1 MPTISVNQTDLFEL
15 LGQTYPLD
23 ELEALLLLVKGE
35 LKDVDPQNSE
45 LRIELKDT
53 NRPDLWCPEG
63 IARQIRYKTG
73 RLEAGTTL
81 RCREFAS
88 EHRILVE
95 APLRGIRP
103 YIGAFLATGV
113 AVTEQCLTQMIQ
125 TQEKLCDGYGK
136 KRELLAI
143 GIYDASKLAFPVHYR
158 AVAPE
163 SVRFVPLGCD
173 EAMNL
178 AEILARHP
186 KGIEYGAILREYAL
200 YPLLQDDRGD
210 VLSFPPIIN
219 SNTSGAVRVGD
230 QRLFIEVTGMDI
242 DMTLHAVNIL
252 AHNFQDRGF
261 EIEPVLTAYPYDT
274 PYSRDVV
281 SPYPLKN
288 EATASRDLFERYL
301 GMTTTISEIQSG
313 LAAYGISSQFVGAD
327 ILTASTPPYRQ
338 DYMHAVDVVEDF
350 AIAAGYAMFEP
361 MMPERFTV
369 GRLTPLTILEDGVR
383 DTLIGFGF
391 EEVISNVL
399 SNKTDLAGDAL
410 EISNPMSE
418 SYSMLR
424 NSLLS
429 SLLKVEAKSSKS
441 LYPHKVFE
449 VGEVALR
456 DDADAHG
463 CVTQSRVAAM
473 IAHAEANFSEMGS
486 VLTYLAH
493 VMGWSLSLR
502 PANAALFI
510 EGRCGEILIDGN
522 VVGVIGEVHPETLN
536 KWGIKMPIVL
546 FELNLT
552 TVA

>member
-35 LKDVDPQNSE
+35 LKDVDPQTDE

-73 RLEAGTTL
+73 GLEAGTQL
-81 RCREFAS
+81 RCRELAPD
-88 EHRILVE
+88 HRILVE

-103 YIGAFLATGV
+103 YIGAFLASGV
-113 AVTEQCLTQMIQ
+113 AVTEQCLMQMIQ

-163 SVRFVPLGCD
+163 SVRFVPLGSD
-173 EAMNL
+173 EEMNL

-186 KGIEYGAILREYAL
+186 KGIEYGAILREQTL

-230 QRLFIEVTGMDI
+230 QRLFIEVTGMEME
-242 DMTLHAVNIL
+242 MTLHAVNIL
-252 AHNFQDRGF
+252 AYNFQDRGF
-261 EIEPVLTAYPYDT
+261 SIEPVLTAYPYDT
-274 PYSRDVV
+274 PYGRDVV

-288 EATASRDLFERYL
+288 DATVSRSLFERYL
-301 GMTTTISEIQSG
+301 GITTTIEEIQSG
-313 LAAYGISSQFVGAD
+313 LAAYGASSQLVGAD

-350 AIAAGYAMFEP
+350 AIAAGYAIFEP

-369 GRLTPLTILEDGVR
+369 GRLAPLTILEDGVR
-383 DTLIGFGF
+383 DTLVGFGF
-391 EEVISNVL
+391 AEVISNVL

-424 NSLLS
+424 NSLLP
-429 SLLKVEAKSSKS
+429 SLLKVETKSSKS

-456 DDADAHG
+456 DETDSHG
-463 CVTQSRVAAM
+463 CVTQSRIAAM

-493 VMGWSLSLR
+493 VMGWTLSLR

-510 EGRCGEILIDGN
+510 EGRCGEILIDDKP
-522 VVGVIGEVHPETLN
+522 VGVIGEVHPEMLT
-536 KWGIKMPIVL
+536 KWGIKMPVTL
-546 FELNLT
+546 FEMQLT
-552 TVA
+552 TV